1 MFEVPSS
8 PSLILHG
15 SCSRPM
21 KAKRTNPDFLNG
33 VPELL
38 MLRLLSRRPMHG
50 YELVQSL
57 RVATGEALAF
67 GEGCI
72 YPILHRLEAER
83 LLKSH
88 RQTVGGRSRLV
99 YRVTARGEKR
109 LTESISLW
117 KGVTEAI
124 TRAIEG
130 TEHVQVEVA

>member
-1 MFEVPSS
+1 
-8 PSLILHG
+8 
-15 SCSRPM
+15 M

-50 YELVQSL
+50 YELVQAM

-72 YPILHRLEAER
+72 YPILHRLETDR

-88 RQTVGGRSRLV
+88 RETVDGRSRLV
-99 YRVTARGEKR
+99 YRVTPRGEQR
-109 LTESISLW
+109 LAESISLW

-124 TRAIEG
+124 ARALEDTNHAQI
-130 TEHVQVEVA
+130 QVA